1 MLELELEIVFVGV
14 GSEAD
19 FLDHNLRSVGFH
31 LLGALA
37 LLIEILLVIQ
47 NLADGRIR
55 LGADLNKVEFEFVGQ
70 GLGLGDRVNPLLRDV
85 LSYETYL
92 LGSDLSVDT
101 ELVLIFVLTGRL
113 IAATGFRSRTC
124 RLGSVRRC
132 DKKILLNLML
142 HK

>member
-1 MLELELEIVFVGV
+1 MLELELEVMLVGV
-14 GSEAD
+14 RSEAD
-19 FLDHNLRSVGFH
+19 FLDHNLRGVLLH
-31 LLGALA
+31 LLGLLA
-37 LLIEILLVIQ
+37 LLIEILLVVQ

-55 LGADLNKVEFEFVGQ
+55 LGADLNKIELEFVGQ

-85 LSYETYL
+85 VSYETDL
-92 LGSDLSVDT
+92 RGRDLSVDA

-132 DKKILLNLML
+132 DKKILLNLVI
-142 HK
+142 HN

>member
-1 MLELELEIVFVGV
+1 MLEFELEVVLVGV
-14 GSEAD
+14 GTETD
-19 FLDHNLRSVGFH
+19 LLDDDLRRIGLHLFRFLL
-31 LLGALA
+31 

-132 DKKILLNLML
+132 DEELLLNLL
-142 HK
+142 FHR